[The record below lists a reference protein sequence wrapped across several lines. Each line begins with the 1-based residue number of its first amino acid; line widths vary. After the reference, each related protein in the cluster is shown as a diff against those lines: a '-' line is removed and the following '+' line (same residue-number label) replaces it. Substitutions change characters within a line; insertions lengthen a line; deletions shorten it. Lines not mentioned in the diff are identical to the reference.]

1 MKLFRTSITFAMLL
15 NLSGCGNSGSGSGGL
30 NGPNEIPLTDTKN
43 ITFAPPV
50 DVACLS
56 PNEGVE
62 GLRLSGK
69 DVYNKGYQDLLICR
83 YPFATMNWEKVT
95 SAAYLTTYQA
105 SDAGLFV
112 ERNGYVY
119 FLPKVPFGA
128 KEPVPELVGASRNPL
143 DAEATFNLATT
154 QSGLAALTIGNSTSF
169 YKREPRPN
177 STSFQWKVSQT
188 ASPRY
193 KDKLRMSGAGLY
205 SLNDSGNTI
214 GWIPVGVNGSQDL
227 ECPGFCDEIAASED
241 GLYVLSNKFDVSKP
255 EIYFFDSAGK
265 SSKIFEPT
273 AGQWKNVY
281 GIFAS
286 NFGVYVHYLRS
297 DKKDVLSFI
306 TRDGREVV
314 VVESTEYT
322 QAVIANDGGA
332 LVLQKDV
339 TQPSPIWRY
348 YEMRVKLN

>member
-205 SLNDSGNTI
+205 SLDDSGNTI
-214 GWIPVGVNGSQDL
+214 GWIPVGGNGSQDL
-227 ECPGFCDEIAASED
+227 KCPGFCDEIAASED
-241 GLYVLSNKFDVSKP
+241 GLYVLSNKNVSKP
-255 EIYFFDSAGK
+255 EIYFFDSAANR
-265 SSKIFEPT
+265 STVFEPT

-286 NFGVYVHYLRS
+286 VHGVYVHYLRS
-297 DKKDVLSFI
+297 DKKCVLSFI

-314 VVESTEYT
+314 VVESADYM